1 MVKVKIIK
9 TMDADTQ
16 RYVGGAYDAFRI
28 QYPHGAE
35 YIVNVADNAILCLKS
50 EDVEEIHSDLTCAAE
65 EFNKDINMKDIMDG
79 LGIGIGDIVRVN
91 ESHVMCNE
99 RHELVTL
106 DCKYSTTIP
115 GLILGM
121 VSGKY
126 GYEVFSSK
134 HKVRGKENTK
144 VPLTYV

>member
-16 RYVGGAYDAFRI
+16 RYVGGIYDAFRI
-28 QYPHGAE
+28 QYTSGAE
-35 YIVNVADNAILCLKS
+35 YLVNVADNAILCLKS
-50 EDVEEIHSDLTCAAE
+50 EEVEELMINGTYVE
-65 EFNKDINMKDIMDG
+65 EFNKDINMKGIMDG
-79 LGIGIGDIVRVN
+79 LGIRVGDIVRVN

-99 RHELVTL
+99 KYDLVTL
-106 DCKYSTTIP
+106 DNKYSTTIP

-126 GYEVFSSK
+126 DYEVFSSK
-134 HKVRGKENTK
+134 HKVRGRDNTK
-144 VPLTYV
+144 VPVTYV